1 MKTPLFTGAGTALV
15 TPFTGRDLEK
25 IDYRV
30 LEKLI
35 DFQIENGAD
44 ALIVCATTGEA
55 PTLSS
60 EERREMIRATGE
72 LTAHRVPVI
81 AGSGS
86 NDTQKALRLCTEA
99 ERLGADG
106 LLTVTPYYNKCSQ
119 DGLIE
124 SFTYLEK
131 NVSTPILLYNVPSRT
146 GVNILPETYAALSEL
161 PLINGVKEANGDTAA
176 LAKAIALCGG
186 ELNFYSGNDD
196 QITAF
201 CALGALGVIS
211 VLANVAPAE
220 THLMTSLALDG
231 KTKESASLQCAYMD
245 LVGALFCDVNPI
257 PVKAALCAMGY
268 PVGRGRMPLSELNEH
283 NRKRLMTALQNHGL
297 IA

>member
-1 MKTPLFTGAGTALV
+1 VKTPLFTGAGTALV

-35 DFQIENGAD
+35 DFQIQNGAD
-44 ALIVCATTGEA
+44 ALIVCGTTGEA
-55 PTLSS
+55 PTLSA
-60 EERREMIRATGE
+60 EERREMIRATVE
-72 LTAHRVPVI
+72 MTAHRVPVI
-81 AGSGS
+81 AGAGS
-86 NDTQKALRLCTEA
+86 NDTQKALRLCNEA

-124 SFTYLEK
+124 SFTYLAR

-146 GVNILPETYAALSEL
+146 GVNIHPATYAALSEL
-161 PLINGVKEANGDTAA
+161 PLINGVKEANGDVGA
-176 LAKAIALCGG
+176 LAESIALCGG
-186 ELNFYSGNDD
+186 ELNFYSGNDN
-196 QITAF
+196 QITSF

-211 VLANVAPAE
+211 VLSNVAPAD
-220 THLMTSLALDG
+220 THLIASLAVSG
-231 KTKESASLQCAYMD
+231 NTKESAGLQCAYMD

-268 PVGRGRMPLSELNEH
+268 PVGRGRMPLSELNER
-283 NRKRLMTALQNHGL
+283 NRNHLMTALQNHGL